1 MAQQRTLYNATRMV
15 LERRLMFDAAAVATA
30 DQVAND
36 QPDSASHDGS
46 ADSAA
51 QDHTNTDLIQ
61 AISQIETPPAR
72 VEVFFIDGALPNK
85 DALVSQLPAGASVYI
100 LDSNQDG
107 LNQIADIL
115 SNYKS
120 VDAIH
125 IISHGDS
132 GQIELGNALIS
143 AGNIDSYQTML
154 QQINLS
160 LNSSADVLIYGC
172 NVGND
177 AGQQLLNALSSSL
190 DSDVAASSD
199 ITGIDGNWVLESHVG
214 SIETESINPTGW
226 HSNLLLGINTA
237 PTAVADVALVS
248 QNSST
253 IINVTAN
260 DIDLEGDAIKVT
272 GASALFGNVTV
283 NADSTLTYQ
292 PNAGYFGV
300 DTITYTIADSKGL
313 SALLPGT
320 VAVTVNSLPT
330 LSLPVI
336 VNLFNEDTPIVFA
349 DILGTKISIGDLDG
363 SIARVS
369 LSVPI
374 GSLTL
379 SQTANLSLS
388 QGDGI
393 NDSNIT
399 MQGSIVDINAALNGL
414 IYTPDADYNGP
425 VTITIGL
432 TDTLL
437 AIPITTSLPIGI
449 APVADIV
456 SDSVITNVSS
466 PVSFNV
472 MANDTFENINARVTS
487 YSTPSHGTVVIDS
500 TGNAVY
506 TPTSGYLGNDSF
518 TYTVTSNG
526 TTETTTVTIHINT
539 PPVANPDT
547 ATTPEDT
554 SVTVNVLANDTDA
567 DGNTLTVTSA
577 SAGHGTVVIN
587 ANGTLT
593 YTPAANYN
601 GSDTITY
608 KISDGLG
615 ASATGTVTVTVTP
628 VNDAPVAANDTATT
642 AEDTPVTVN
651 VLANDSDVDGDTLT
665 VTAASA
671 GHGTVVI
678 NANGTLTYTPNA
690 NFNGTDTVT
699 YTVSDGHGSTATASV
714 TVTVTPV
721 NDAPVAA
728 NDTATT
734 AEDTP
739 VTVNVLANDSDVD
752 GDTLTVTAA
761 SAGHGTVVIN
771 ANGTLTYTPA
781 ANYNGSDT

>member
-36 QPDSASHDGS
+36 QPDGASHDGS
-46 ADSAA
+46 ADSATPE
-51 QDHTNTDLIQ
+51 HTNTDLIQ

-85 DALVSQLPAGASVYI
+85 DALVSQLPANASVYI

-115 SNYKS
+115 SNYKN

-132 GQIELGNALIS
+132 GQIELGNSLVS
-143 AGNIDSYQTML
+143 AENIDSYQTIL
-154 QQINLS
+154 EQINLS

-172 NVGND
+172 NVGD
-177 AGQQLLNALSSSL
+177 EAGQQLLSALSSSL

-199 ITGIDGNWVLESHVG
+199 ITGVDGNWVLESHVG

-226 HSNLLLGINTA
+226 HANLLLGINTA
-237 PTAVADVALVS
+237 PTAVVDVALVS

-272 GASALFGNVTV
+272 GASALFGKVTI
-283 NADSTLTYQ
+283 NTDNTLTYT
-292 PNAGYFGV
+292 PNNGYFGV

-330 LSLPVI
+330 LSLPVL

-349 DILGTKISIGDLDG
+349 NILGTKISIGDLDG
-363 SIARVS
+363 SIARIS
-369 LSVPI
+369 LSVPL

-379 SQTANLSLS
+379 SQTANLSFS

-399 MQGSIVDINAALNGL
+399 MQGNIADINAALNGL

-437 AIPITTSLPIGI
+437 AIPITASLPIGI

-506 TPTSGYLGNDSF
+506 TPNSGYLGNDSF

-539 PPVANPDT
+539 PPVANPDS

-615 ASATGTVTVTVTP
+615 ASATGTVTVTITP
-628 VNDAPVAANDTATT
+628 VNDAPVA
-642 AEDTPVTVN
+642 V
-651 VLANDSDVDGDTLT
+651 
-665 VTAASA
+665 
-671 GHGTVVI
+671 
-678 NANGTLTYTPNA
+678 
-690 NFNGTDTVT
+690 
-699 YTVSDGHGSTATASV
+699 
-714 TVTVTPV
+714 
-721 NDAPVAA
+721 

-781 ANYNGSDT
+781 ANYNGSDTISYTVSDGQGGTSTAIVAVTVTPVNDAPVAANDTATTLEDTPVTVNVLANDSDVDGDSLTVTAATAGHGTVVINANGTLTYTPAANYNG